1 MKNIQEKA
9 KWNPI
14 FRINKFASQS
24 DYEAGKLLEEVI
36 IEGNKLTNAGI
47 NNIWTLVAGTGGEQ
61 FGTDA
66 NLIVGTGTGDETA
79 SDTESTFTN
88 GVKKPMSDGYPT
100 YGTSQKVTYK
110 AVFDGTSANQA
121 WNEFGV
127 LSKSSGGILLN
138 RKVSAQGTKTAGQV
152 WELEL
157 EIELQ

>member
-1 MKNIQEKA
+1 MKKLQEKI
-9 KWNPI
+9 KWNPVFKI
-14 FRINKFASQS
+14 RKFASKS

-79 SDTESTFTN
+79 EDTESTFTN
-88 GVKKPMSDGYPT
+88 GVKKAMADGYPT

-110 AVFDGTSANQA
+110 SVYDGDSANQA

-127 LSKSSGGILLN
+127 LSKASGGILLN
-138 RKVSAQGTKTAGQV
+138 RKKSTQGTKTSGQV
-152 WELEL
+152 WELQL
-157 EIELQ
+157 EITLS